1 MNNINSLR
9 SLIKKLTNE
18 EMKILTRI
26 LQSKTIGKSSSE
38 NKSIFL
44 ISMLLIEPNLS
55 SGEIQKKI
63 YGTFNYSAF
72 NKLCSRL
79 REKIL
84 DSILLESSIDH
95 GGYSKRN
102 KIIFEIK
109 KKLIQADILNLKGL
123 REQADSIC
131 KKVIAISDDYE
142 IYDLSI
148 QSLITREKFIRLR
161 KNRKEILKIVNEIRI
176 TNLKFES
183 FRMCQSDFN
192 SIMNKIASAGDE
204 RSYFDELKSTISRM
218 QKEFELY
225 KSNSTG
231 YFLQLLK
238 TQMYQV
244 ESDFLKADHSLDV
257 ALSMLKSKS
266 IYSDN
271 RMGSVLLSKS
281 ENYIKLHKFK
291 ESLLMSNQSS
301 AYFPNNIFNQA
312 LVYECKFYANYFSGE
327 FAKSRLD
334 LEYLCN
340 LPRENNILVS
350 INKWN
355 YLSAALLFL
364 EKKYQDCQLQLKQI
378 SEIDKDK
385 EGWNVNIRILMIMC
399 QIEIGILDSVDLSL
413 SNLEKFVKRISKK
426 GNISMR
432 YKIILRILIALSND
446 SYDFKKVSYK
456 KKRYLEQLNLSSN
469 KLSWEIKGP
478 ELIPFNIWF
487 ENKCSNSG
495 TLYNEIISSI

>member
-1 MNNINSLR
+1 
-9 SLIKKLTNE
+9 
-18 EMKILTRI
+18 
-26 LQSKTIGKSSSE
+26 
-38 NKSIFL
+38 
-44 ISMLLIEPNLS
+44 
-55 SGEIQKKI
+55 
-63 YGTFNYSAF
+63 
-72 NKLCSRL
+72 
-79 REKIL
+79 
-84 DSILLESSIDH
+84 
-95 GGYSKRN
+95 
-102 KIIFEIK
+102 
-109 KKLIQADILNLKGL
+109 
-123 REQADSIC
+123 
-131 KKVIAISDDYE
+131 
-142 IYDLSI
+142 
-148 QSLITREKFIRLR
+148 
-161 KNRKEILKIVNEIRI
+161 
-176 TNLKFES
+176 
-183 FRMCQSDFN
+183 
-192 SIMNKIASAGDE
+192 
-204 RSYFDELKSTISRM
+204 
-218 QKEFELY
+218 
-225 KSNSTG
+225 
-231 YFLQLLK
+231 
-238 TQMYQV
+238 
-244 ESDFLKADHSLDV
+244 
-257 ALSMLKSKS
+257 
-266 IYSDN
+266 
-271 RMGSVLLSKS
+271 MGSVLLSKS